1 MKSKIYLC
9 SFASPDLAKARSNFI
24 KNAKALNIYD
34 NIKVFGVND
43 LSISLKKRIKSRITK
58 FDLRGYGYWCW
69 KPYIIKKF
77 SKSLPKNAIIQYMD
91 VGTEINLN
99 GKKNLKN
106 YLKMVNK
113 ENFLTFKYK
122 PSLKI
127 KSNLFKI
134 QVYREYQFTKSD
146 IFKKFKLNLNSSI
159 SKDFQILSGI
169 FFFKNNKKSYKIIHE
184 WEKEMRNENLID
196 DTPSKSLN
204 HQDFISNRHDQSFF
218 SIICKLNKVKSLSC
232 SDELEFVLKNNKIFW
247 KHLKD
252 KPFLLKRNK
261 SRSFLNKILRLI
273 SKVFY

>member
-1 MKSKIYLC
+1 MLE
-9 SFASPDLAKARSNFI
+9 
-24 KNAKALNIYD
+24 ALYN
-34 NIKVFGVND
+34 
-43 LSISLKKRIKSRITK
+43 
-58 FDLRGYGYWCW
+58 
-69 KPYIIKKF
+69 KKF

-122 PSLKI
+122 PPLKI

-184 WEKEMRNENLID
+184 WEKEMINENLID
-196 DTPSKSLN
+196 DTPSKNLN

-218 SIICKLNKVKSLSC
+218 SIICKLNKVKSLSA
-232 SDELEFVLKNNKIFW
+232 SDELEFVLKNNKIFG
-247 KHLKD
+247 
-252 KPFLLKRNK
+252 N
-261 SRSFLNKILRLI
+261 I
-273 SKVFY
+273 